1 MDAISMDLNPPRFVR
16 RHKPLINLHRS
27 PSRVWPLAVLNGRE
41 PVILGTAVSR
51 HFDDHEGVELAYP
64 RADEDDAT
72 KTCPINSPNGTA
84 EHIMPPFTPALA
96 VDDGSIIWAGTLGH
110 GYSVTIYHGGGWAS
124 HYANLQ
130 SLCVIRTDLYRP
142 REQRVRAGDSIGIVG
157 GPRLDQFRRLYF

>member
-84 EHIMPPFTPALA
+84 DRVLGQVLE
-96 VDDGSIIWAGTLGH
+96 AGE
-110 GYSVTIYHGGGWAS
+110 
-124 HYANLQ
+124 
-130 SLCVIRTDLYRP
+130 R
-142 REQRVRAGDSIGIVG
+142 RAGELG
-157 GPRLDQFRRLYF
+157 GLTV